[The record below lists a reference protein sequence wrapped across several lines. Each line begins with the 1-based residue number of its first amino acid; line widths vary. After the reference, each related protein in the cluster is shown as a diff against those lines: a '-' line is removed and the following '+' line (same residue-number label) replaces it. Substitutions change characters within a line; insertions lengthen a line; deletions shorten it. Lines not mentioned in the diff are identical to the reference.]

1 MSNWKNINRDSL
13 SPKDALEILIE
24 GNKRFIDGV
33 KQDQNLSLIRETLK
47 EKQQTFCCYFRL

>member
-24 GNKRFIDGV
+24 GNKRFIHRGYKAGYENDYAKQV
-33 KQDQNLSLIRETLK
+33 KQLIRE
-47 EKQQTFCCYFRL
+47 